1 MCLFLDVARLCTV
14 ADAGWL
20 GASKIVPHP
29 AYVQAALAPSLLK
42 RQEAFRKSCELFEKQ
57 AQNNYHAWARN
68 RADEQASNGE
78 GEDGGSNQADSEKE
92 DYGDSNDID
101 ILNPEPTTYVR
112 PPIVSLKHFSSSSS
126 SSSSSDVAG
135 YNSQAGSAP
144 LFALGMLDTPRP
156 IQTSSTSF
164 SGIQAQEPTMLSS
177 LKRSSPGATKP
188 RKEASD
194 LSQISDTSL
203 ASSQRLEDKS
213 DEDPEPQRKKP
224 KKSGAQ
230 FPQYKPAKP
239 YVPNN
244 FKVFPGKRPPN
255 PEEEA
260 ERDKDFDYVE
270 PSENQIFL
278 TQSTGKKLILIL

>member
-57 AQNNYHAWARN
+57 AQNNYNAWARN